1 MLYTKRFPTTAL
13 EAEQFV
19 VEVNQS
25 SNLQE
30 LAFQY
35 DFINNYYKNRIAC
48 YPFPYPLVDTEEEK
62 ADSINWA
69 NNEAY
74 RIKRAFSGSEAQMG
88 MMRDDLVRV
97 IEQRIISILAESIN
111 LSREECV
118 EIWLFSCKK
127 VRDEKVNCIVNCFMD
142 IAKLYEK
149 LLWLKDEVYFGQS
162 KETDDDGWLD

>member
-1 MLYTKRFPTTAL
+1 MLYTKQFPTTAH

-35 DFINNYYKNRIAC
+35 DFVNNYYKNRIAC
-48 YPFPYPLVDTEEEK
+48 QPFPYPLADTEEEK
-62 ADSINWA
+62 EDSIKWVS
-69 NNEAY
+69 NEAY
-74 RIKRAFSGSEAQMG
+74 RVRRFFAGNEVQMG

-97 IEQRIISILAESIN
+97 IEQRIISILAESLN

-118 EIWLFSCKK
+118 EIWIFSCKK
-127 VRDEKVNCIVNCFMD
+127 VRDGKVNRIVNCFMD

-149 LLWLKDEVYFGQS
+149 LLWLKETVFFGQP
-162 KETDDDGWLD
+162 EEADDDSWLD